1 MKLLYCFLLV
11 AFTQQVAADSND
23 TTRQIG
29 DLMLA
34 LHQRG
39 QFNGSILVAV
49 KDRIIFSSGFG
60 LADVKT
66 ATPFVPN
73 TISCLGSVTKQ
84 FTAMAVMMLAEE
96 GKLQYDDPVGKY
108 LSELPHC
115 YDAVTI
121 RHLLTQTSGI
131 AEYSNIGVDHAGIK
145 KSEILEALEKERSLR
160 FTPGQKYEYT
170 NSNYVLLAEVAG
182 RIKGIPFGELVD
194 DKIFKPLGMSNSF
207 VHDRPEKK
215 SVQRATGYDQ
225 FGKKDDYDSYSSGD
239 GGIFSTVEDLFK
251 WDQALY
257 TDKLVSQKTLSEA
270 FAPYPVREGTSTY
283 GFGWNVAKDANS
295 NKYVWHNGNTGGFR
309 AHIQRRLADK
319 ITIIML
325 TNMGNSRRIEI
336 ANAIIDLM
344 AGKPFSLPKVPVSQT
359 MYNIIKQKGIN
370 QALAFYDSLHSAHDS
385 VYDLGES
392 ELNTLGYEVLYGMR
406 KIDDAISIFK
416 LNTRMYPSSS
426 NVFDSLGEA
435 MMVKGDKQ
443 SAITNFKKALE
454 LDPSNQ
460 NSAMQLKKLE

>member
-1 MKLLYCFLLV
+1 MKILYCFLLV
-11 AFTQQVAADSND
+11 AFTLQAAADSND
-23 TTRQIG
+23 TTQQIG
-29 DLMLA
+29 DLVLA

-39 QFNGSILVAV
+39 QFNGSILIAV
-49 KDRIIFSSGFG
+49 KGRIVFSSGFG

-66 ATPFVPN
+66 AIPFGPS

-131 AEYSNIGVDHAGIK
+131 AEYSNIGVDHAGIR
-145 KSEILEALEKERSLR
+145 KSEILKALEKERSLR

-170 NSNYVLLAEVAG
+170 NSNYVLLAEVAE
-182 RIKGIPFGELVD
+182 RVNDIPFGDLVG
-194 DKIFKPLGMSNSF
+194 DKIFKPLGMSSSF

-215 SVQRATGYDQ
+215 SVPRATGYDQ

-257 TDKLVSQKTLSEA
+257 TNKLVSQATLSEA
-270 FAPYPVREGTSTY
+270 FTPYLVKEGTSTY
-283 GFGWNVAKDANS
+283 GFGWNVAEDSNS

-336 ANAIIDLM
+336 ANAIVDLM
-344 AGKPFSLPKVPVSQT
+344 AGKSFSLPKVPVSQT
-359 MYNIIKQKGIN
+359 MYNIIKQEGID
-370 QALAFYDSLHSAHDS
+370 QAIALYDSLRSANDS
-385 VYDLGES
+385 VYDLSES

-406 KIDDAISIFK
+406 RIDDAISVFE

-443 SAITNFKKALE
+443 SAIRNFKKALE

-460 NSAMQLKKLE
+460 NSAMQLKKLQ

>member
-1 MKLLYCFLLV
+1 MKILYCFLLV
-11 AFTQQVAADSND
+11 VVTQQAAATSND

-49 KDRIIFSSGFG
+49 KGRIIFNRGFG

-66 ATPFVPN
+66 AMPFEPT

-84 FTAMAVMMLAEE
+84 FTAMAVMILAEE
-96 GKLQYDDPVGKY
+96 NKVQYDDPVRKY
-108 LSELPHC
+108 IKELPDC
-115 YDAVTI
+115 YDPVTI

-131 AEYSNIGVDHAGIK
+131 AEYSNIGVDHAGIR
-145 KSEILEALEKERSLR
+145 KSQILKALEKERSLR
-160 FTPGQKYEYT
+160 FEPGQKYEYT
-170 NSNYVLLAEVAG
+170 NSNYVVLAEVAE
-182 RIKGIPFGELVD
+182 RINGMPFGDLVD
-194 DKIFKPLGMSNSF
+194 AKIFRPLGMSNSF

-215 SVQRATGYDQ
+215 NLQRATGYDQ

-257 TDKLVSQKTLSEA
+257 TGKLVSQATLSEA
-270 FAPYPVREGTSTY
+270 FTPYLVKDGTSTY
-283 GFGWNVAKDANS
+283 GFGWNIAENSNS

-344 AGKPFSLPKVPVSQT
+344 AGKPYSLPKVPVSQT
-359 MYNIIKQKGIN
+359 MYNIIKQEGID
-370 QALAFYDSLHSAHDS
+370 QAIALYDSLRSANDS
-385 VYDLGES
+385 IYDLSES

-406 KIDDAISIFK
+406 RIDDAISVFE

-443 SAITNFKKALE
+443 SAIRNFKKALE

-460 NSAMQLKKLE
+460 NSAMQLKKLQ